1 MKAEAES
8 LRARFKE
15 YLSLKGLSFTPQ
27 RSIILE
33 HLIKDSSHFNAEDLI
48 SVFRRKKIPVSRAT
62 VYRTISHLV
71 DAGFLLPVA
80 LESSQAYYEF
90 APDSAHHEHLVCE
103 KCGRIIEFTDP
114 MLENRIESIA
124 SLHGFKISR
133 HAVQISGTCRRCCGR
148 QKT

>member
-71 DAGFLLPVA
+71 DAGFLA
-80 LESSQAYYEF
+80 GCS
-90 APDSAHHEHLVCE
+90 
-103 KCGRIIEFTDP
+103 
-114 MLENRIESIA
+114 
-124 SLHGFKISR
+124 
-133 HAVQISGTCRRCCGR
+133 
-148 QKT
+148 